1 MIVKKGDKIYIVKE
15 CKNYWSVSEE
25 TTAVSVCFKV
35 DKELCKTE
43 AELTQYIEKNNM
55 F

>member
-1 MIVKKGDKIYIVKE
+1 MNILKGNKNYTVKE
-15 CKNYWSVSEE
+15 CKSYWSVSEE
-25 TTAVSVCFKV
+25 TTGVSVCFKV

-43 AELTQYIEKNNM
+43 AEMKEYINNNDL